1 MNKAASIRA
10 KLNNIAKSENISF
23 QVIIFRYLHER
34 FLFRLSMSAYKNNFC
49 LKGGVLLY
57 AFEQELTRPTR
68 DVDFLGTDISNDFD
82 NIKQAFQEICII
94 DDDDAVWFDS
104 KSITIEKIKEEDK
117 YEGVRLFIE
126 GGFDTIKQRLQIDV
140 GFGDIVIPGAQLIS
154 YPSLLNETKT
164 AVINAYSKESII
176 AEKFHAIIV
185 LSYANSRMKDF
196 YDIYNLLKN
205 SSIDFEIL
213 ANSIESTFIRRETEL
228 REDATFFDENFSN
241 DITLASLWKMFLKKN
256 QLIVDVDFK
265 EIVEFIREKLNF
277 VIKPTK

>member
-205 SSIDFEIL
+205 SSIDSEIL